1 MQEIHNDFAGRE
13 LKLNEPVYEIEAA
26 TNQRNH
32 AIVAL
37 LVAYGQIQDDR
48 KMVTDVHTR
57 HCPINVNTL
66 DLAVMSATLAK
77 AVRIRSRRRRSSMP
91 SMFRA
96 SGR

>member
-48 KMVTDVHTR
+48 KMARKKAPCSALQSISICTSARTNFSKE
-57 HCPINVNTL
+57 IKF
-66 DLAVMSATLAK
+66 AVSIPK
-77 AVRIRSRRRRSSMP
+77 PKR
-91 SMFRA
+91 
-96 SGR
+96 